1 MGHRSTLARL
11 THETATLHKPIDE
24 ALLEPLDFLN
34 AAAYR
39 RFLCIL
45 YGFQAPLEAA
55 LVMTPDID
63 LGFIDERGKA
73 GNIAADLMSLG
84 LTRHEFRLLGRRQ
97 TIGPFATPADALGWM
112 YVTERLTLHLQAL
125 RARLEAEIPVVFAL
139 ASRFIC
145 SYGHLAESRWRDFGR
160 MLDRV
165 GRPETVVLSA
175 MVGFD
180 SFRQW
185 LITNGA
191 NIELAS
197 SVQLTA

>member
-1 MGHRSTLARL
+1 MEQIGVPYEKASEQMRAAIAAPSDMTSAPDSELDA
-11 THETATLHKPIDE
+11 ATLT
-24 ALLEPLDFLN
+24 
-34 AAAYR
+34 AAA
-39 RFLCIL
+39 
-45 YGFQAPLEAA
+45 
-55 LVMTPDID
+55 
-63 LGFIDERGKA
+63 RG
-73 GNIAADLMSLG
+73 D
-84 LTRHEFRLLGRRQ
+84 R
-97 TIGPFATPADALGWM
+97 DASRM
-112 YVTERLTLHLQAL
+112 FVAVYQVR
-125 RARLEAEIPVVFAL
+125 VFAL

-180 SFRQW
+180 SFRHW